1 MKKYPEALR
10 QFFASKVSGRFSLRV
25 GLEQMGFTLSG
36 VEVERTH
43 WPNAIKLCSD
53 EFTILR
59 QNVFLLRLFSA
70 KEPIRV
76 EQLSFCR
83 LQGLYSQHFV
93 FSLT

>member
-1 MKKYPEALR
+1 VKKYPEALR
-10 QFFASKVSGRFSLRV
+10 QFFASKLSGRFSLRV

-43 WPNAIKLCSD
+43 WPNAIKLYAD

-59 QNVFLLRLFSA
+59 QNKFQFVYLIFA

-76 EQLSFCR
+76 EQ
-83 LQGLYSQHFV
+83 V
-93 FSLT
+93 SL